1 MNIQEAKE
9 EIIRTVRAYLAKDE
23 TGNYLIPREKQRP
36 LLLIGA
42 PGIGKTAVM
51 RQAAEEL
58 GISLVSYTITHH
70 TRQSAVGLP
79 VVSEKEYGG
88 RRYSVTEYTMS
99 EIIASVYDQ
108 IERSGIAEGILF
120 LDEINCVS
128 ETLAPTMLQ
137 FLQYKT
143 FGAHQVP
150 EGYVIVT
157 AGNPPEYNKSVRD
170 FDIVTLDR
178 VRRLDVKEDFPV
190 WKRYA
195 LRNGVHGAVLS
206 YLEIKKDRF
215 YSVQASIRGKRFVTA
230 RGWEDLSDTL
240 RAYEK
245 LGFPVGQELVQS
257 FLQEPETAEDF
268 SLYYVLYR
276 KYREKYRIPELL
288 AGSIPA
294 EARALKQAPFDEKL
308 SLISL
313 LVAALGQEFREW
325 EEELMVQRQ
334 LFSLLKELHA
344 ELRAG
349 RELSAAEWIE
359 ERLSEWR
366 VVFRKKQEAKLFS
379 REEEK
384 RERLAAARLAEL
396 LFLLKA
402 ATGTDA
408 TKAGITEETESEA
421 TETDVTKSETA
432 GITEATKTET
442 SKTEEAAV
450 TGEAVTTGETSVTE
464 QAEKTHGAE
473 AVWQYAR
480 LKEHFSALEERRN
493 VRVREIGTHLDNAFH
508 FLAEVFGEQQEMVL
522 FLSELD
528 AGYHSLHFVRE
539 TGNESYYRYNKI
551 LLLKDRREELKEE
564 VMRLL

>member
-1 MNIQEAKE
+1 
-9 EIIRTVRAYLAKDE
+9 
-23 TGNYLIPREKQRP
+23 
-36 LLLIGA
+36 
-42 PGIGKTAVM
+42 M

-79 VVSEKEYGG
+79 VVSEKDYGG

-108 IERSGIAEGILF
+108 IERSGLAEGILF

-137 FLQYKT
+137 FLQYKI

-178 VRRLDVKEDFPV
+178 VRRLDIKEDFPV
-190 WKRYA
+190 WKQYA
-195 LRNGVHGAVLS
+195 LRNGVHGAILS

-240 RAYEK
+240 RTYEK

-257 FLQEPETAEDF
+257 FLQDPEAAEDF
-268 SLYYVLYR
+268 YLYYMLYQ

-288 AGSIPA
+288 AGRIPA
-294 EARALKQAPFDEKL
+294 EAGTLKQVPFDEKL

-325 EEELMVQRQ
+325 EDSLMVQRQ
-334 LFSLLKELHA
+334 LFSVLKELHA
-344 ELRAG
+344 VLRAG
-349 RELSAAEWIE
+349 QEVSAERWIE
-359 ERLSEWR
+359 TRLSER
-366 VVFRKKQEAKLFS
+366 QALFRQKHEAKLFS

-384 RERLAAARLAEL
+384 QERTVTARLAEL
-396 LFLLKA
+396 LSILK
-402 ATGTDA
+402 
-408 TKAGITEETESEA
+408 EA
-421 TETDVTKSETA
+421 
-432 GITEATKTET
+432 
-442 SKTEEAAV
+442 
-450 TGEAVTTGETSVTE
+450 EAVAG
-464 QAEKTHGAE
+464 KKD

-480 LKEHFSALEERRN
+480 LKEQFSAEEEKRN
-493 VRVREIGTHLDNAFH
+493 TRVKEIGSHLDNAFR

-528 AGYHSLHFVRE
+528 AGYHSLRFVRE
-539 TGNESYYRYNKI
+539 TGNESYYKYNKI